1 MATEHLHAGALHG
14 GRIAAPAIYSEA
26 VDFEPGQATW
36 QLGYRI
42 NRIELA
48 LRAQIG
54 ELRAEVKELRSEL
67 ADARDAIVAEIRSPS
82 VWYPAGPF
90 YRQEAAMVLT
100 KPELLASLQNEVRI
114 LQHLASKADRTML
127 DYRPTPKQRSTLELL
142 QYMTIMGPELIK
154 AAKVGA
160 FEPPVWTAAEQAAKN
175 RNFDQ
180 TIAAIAA
187 QHEQYASLLN
197 SLSDADMR
205 AEITMFGNKTTRGS
219 FIVNHVLSGCA
230 AYRTQLFLYLKA
242 CGREEL
248 STMNLWAGMDAP
260 AAV

>member
-1 MATEHLHAGALHG
+1 M
-14 GRIAAPAIYSEA
+14 PAIYSVA
-26 VDFEPGQATW
+26 VDFEPGQTTW

-48 LRAQIG
+48 LRAQMG

-67 ADARDAIVAEIRSPS
+67 AVVRDDIVEQIRASL
-82 VWYPAGPF
+82 VWYPAGPLF
-90 YRQEAAMVLT
+90 RQEADMVLT
-100 KPELLASLQNEVRI
+100 KPELLASLQHEVRI
-114 LQHLASKADRTML
+114 LEHLASKVDRTKL

-154 AAKVGA
+154 AAKAGA
-160 FEPPVWTAAEQAAKN
+160 FEPPVWTAAEEAAKK

-180 TIAAIAA
+180 TVAAIAA
-187 QHEQYASLLN
+187 QKEQYASLLN

-219 FIVNHVLSGCA
+219 FIVNQALSGCA